1 MILILPF
8 LAFPFALI
16 AFLPV
21 AWCAE
26 HIFRIKARGSPWPII
41 LRLWGSATIAMFIGI
56 GAFHT
61 FGHHLGAVLGI
72 WFGLW
77 FFMGFIALS
86 VRVEAQAHGE
96 PYSRQR
102 LQASQGA
109 SRRPRDSQDSE

>member
-61 FGHHLGAVLGI
+61 FGHHIGAVLLI
-72 WFGLW
+72 WLGFWLL
-77 FFMGFIALS
+77 FEFIALS
-86 VRVEAQAHGE
+86 VRAERRAREE

>member
-16 AFLPV
+16 AYVPV
-21 AWCAE
+21 AWIAI
-26 HIFRIKARGSPWPII
+26 HVFRMKPQESPWPGI
-41 LRLWGSATIAMFIGI
+41 LRGWASGAVAMFIGI